1 MKKLKLGWIAA
12 FMSSMMLLSCV
23 NNTDKK
29 EGESTQEQ
37 TQEAPAA
44 TTTSTAPIKIGDPL
58 KNLSM
63 DQFKGVVTNDKL
75 VLVDFYADW
84 CGPCKALKPSIEQ
97 LAEEMKDKITVL
109 TINVD
114 DNQYLS
120 TQLKIDAIPLLHI
133 YKKGALVWQQMGLL
147 PKEELKAALE
157 KQL

>member
-1 MKKLKLGWIAA
+1 MGTIKL
-12 FMSSMMLLSCV
+12 
-23 NNTDKK
+23 
-29 EGESTQEQ
+29 
-37 TQEAPAA
+37 
-44 TTTSTAPIKIGDPL
+44 TT
-58 KNLSM
+58 
-63 DQFKGVVTNDKL
+63 DQFKEQVFNYDGATEWSYSGTL
-75 VLVDFYADW
+75 PAIVDFYADW